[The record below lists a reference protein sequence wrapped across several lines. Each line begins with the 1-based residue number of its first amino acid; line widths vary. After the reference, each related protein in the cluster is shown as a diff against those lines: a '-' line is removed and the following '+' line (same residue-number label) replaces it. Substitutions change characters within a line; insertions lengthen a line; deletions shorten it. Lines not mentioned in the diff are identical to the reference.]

1 MSSDAICPAI
11 STGWSVDALSAAGPR
26 RTRSVTRAI
35 VRSGKIAGW
44 KNRSWKT
51 ETTSKPAAS
60 ARRPSRSYSSTVVLD

>member
-1 MSSDAICPAI
+1 MSSDAIWPAI

-26 RTRSVTRAI
+26 RIRSVTRAM

-44 KNRSWKT
+44 KKRSWKT

-60 ARRPSRSYSSTVVLD
+60 ARRPSRSYSSTVALD